1 MARTA
6 IIRGFLDRIGIPVAK
21 SDTWSV
27 LRIERMLKDL
37 GITRYEF
44 DYEPKV
50 VKLAGE
56 DELMIILRHMMPSAL
71 SDDPGLSIM
80 QIGDKAKLRI
90 GNWMF
95 EAKA

>member
-6 IIRGFLDRIGIPVAK
+6 ITKGFLDRIGISVAR
-21 SDTWSV
+21 SNTWSV
-27 LRIERMLKDL
+27 VRIERMLKDL
-37 GITRYEF
+37 GISRYEF
-44 DYEPKV
+44 YYEPKV
-50 VKLAGE
+50 VKLASE
-56 DELMIILRHMMPSAL
+56 DELTTILRHVMPSAL
-71 SDDPGLSIM
+71 SNDPNLNIT

>member
-6 IIRGFLDRIGIPVAK
+6 IIKGFLDRIGIPVVK
-21 SDTWSV
+21 SNTWSV
-27 LRIERMLKDL
+27 VRIERMLKDL

-50 VKLAGE
+50 VKLASE
-56 DELMIILRHMMPSAL
+56 DELMTILRHTMPSAL
-71 SDDPGLSIM
+71 SNDPSLSIT